1 MFNSTVV
8 ERRFAVR
15 ISMVKAAHVASG
27 NSLFECVVFDLS
39 ATGARL
45 HFPTAAE
52 LSEVVFLRLLDG
64 TSRLLQRRWQ
74 RGTEVGFEFM
84 TDRRKFI
91 RPVA

>member
-1 MFNSTVV
+1 MFNSPTA
-8 ERRFAVR
+8 ERRSTAR
-15 ISMVKAAHVASG
+15 SSMVKAAQVASG
-27 NSLFECVVFDLS
+27 NALFECVVLNMS

-45 HFPTAAE
+45 HFLAPAE
-52 LSEVVFLRLLDG
+52 LSEVVFLRLQDG

-84 TDRRKFI
+84 TDRRRFI